1 MALSYLVMTY
11 STRTKCTFTARYP
24 SRQASLG
31 YLLRAMHAMEARN
44 RSLQQSVRAQQL
56 PSRFGSFCG
65 GWVNFLPQRLAL
77 SEVEMTR
84 RAQRFKAYFLRE
96 LGALVVRVRSLLC

>member
-1 MALSYLVMTY
+1 MALSCLVMTY
-11 STRTKCTFTARYP
+11 STRKKCTFTARYP
-24 SRQASLG
+24 SRQVSLG

-44 RSLQQSVRAQQL
+44 RSLQPSVRAQQL

-65 GWVNFLPQRLAL
+65 GWVNFLPQ
-77 SEVEMTR
+77 MTR

>member
-65 GWVNFLPQRLAL
+65 GWVNFLPQR
-77 SEVEMTR
+77 TR
-84 RAQRFKAYFLRE
+84 RAQRFKAYFLPD
-96 LGALVVRVRSLLC
+96 LNAQLVRVRSLLC